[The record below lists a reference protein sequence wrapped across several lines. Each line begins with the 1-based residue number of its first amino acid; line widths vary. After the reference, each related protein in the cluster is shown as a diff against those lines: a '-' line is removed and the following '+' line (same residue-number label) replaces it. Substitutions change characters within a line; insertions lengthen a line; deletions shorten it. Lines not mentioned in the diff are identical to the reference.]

1 VAKVVILTGAGIS
14 AESGISTF
22 RDTGG
27 LWENYS
33 IEEICSAGCL
43 ETNRDT
49 TLDFYDMRR
58 LDIKPKE
65 PNYAHKTLV
74 QLQQKYPKDIVL
86 ITQNVD
92 NMFEKAGAKEV
103 MHLHGFLPEVS
114 CMNESCDFT
123 EDIGYEL
130 LAKERRCPLCQ
141 TLLRPNIV
149 FFGEAAPMY
158 AKMYKEFDDCEFF
171 VVIGT
176 SGYVINTD
184 MFLNPDMK
192 YTILNNLEQ
201 SPMLNGEYY
210 SKVLYKKA
218 TEAIDEIK
226 EDIER
231 YLGVL

>member
-49 TLDFYDMRR
+49 TLDFYDMWR
-58 LDIKPKE
+58 LDIKSKE